1 MNSNEAPIIEVVDLV
16 RKFGDRTVLN
26 DISFNVHRGETLV
39 IMGGS
44 GCGKST
50 LLRHMIGSMKPT
62 SGSVKIFG
70 EEIATMNE
78 REIGRV
84 RQRFGMLFQSGAL
97 LASLTVGENV
107 ALPLFQHTDKSPDE
121 IEEIVE
127 QKLQMVGLT
136 GFEDLKPAEISGG
149 MKKRVGLARALALD
163 PELLFSDEPTSG
175 LDPIMTAVVDQL
187 TLKLAHGSHVTAVV
201 VSHDMTSA
209 FRIAT
214 RMIMLGHGFDSD
226 PQLSRVNEILT
237 MQDIVDPTER
247 INLVYKRALEFME
260 KIVGKKEVF
269 PKAQLEK
276 VMNFPFDGFE
286 TRLKGGFQKNMF
298 IFFET
303 FWPEKF
309 EVVNTKLAGLIY
321 NGMREANELGF
332 TTSVNVGY
340 YLTLV
345 FLLGH
350 RFATDLQY
358 PWLMKVLYDPELK
371 DESYKA
377 ACLHFMARKYFEIL
391 LGNTVREN
399 LNDRGN

>member
-1 MNSNEAPIIEVVDLV
+1 MSPPDPPIIEVVDLV
-16 RKFGDRTVLN
+16 HEFGERAVLN

-70 EEIATMNE
+70 EEIAAMKE

-107 ALPLFQHTDKSPDE
+107 ALPLFQHTDKSADE
-121 IEEIVE
+121 IEAIVK
-127 QKLQMVGLT
+127 QKLEMVGLT

-187 TLKLAHGSHVTAVV
+187 TLKLARGSHMTAVV

-214 RMIMLGHGFDSD
+214 RMIMLGHGRIVAQGTPEEIRTSTNPEVHQFINGEADG
-226 PQLSRVNEILT
+226 PIPLNLS
-237 MQDIVDPTER
+237 QDEHEHHQHVKPR
-247 INLVYKRALEFME
+247 
-260 KIVGKKEVF
+260 
-269 PKAQLEK
+269 
-276 VMNFPFDGFE
+276 PFAAA
-286 TRLKGGFQKNMF
+286 R
-298 IFFET
+298 
-303 FWPEKF
+303 
-309 EVVNTKLAGLIY
+309 Y
-321 NGMREANELGF
+321 
-332 TTSVNVGY
+332 
-340 YLTLV
+340 
-345 FLLGH
+345 
-350 RFATDLQY
+350 RFHHKT
-358 PWLMKVLYDPELK
+358 P
-371 DESYKA
+371 
-377 ACLHFMARKYFEIL
+377 
-391 LGNTVREN
+391 
-399 LNDRGN
+399 